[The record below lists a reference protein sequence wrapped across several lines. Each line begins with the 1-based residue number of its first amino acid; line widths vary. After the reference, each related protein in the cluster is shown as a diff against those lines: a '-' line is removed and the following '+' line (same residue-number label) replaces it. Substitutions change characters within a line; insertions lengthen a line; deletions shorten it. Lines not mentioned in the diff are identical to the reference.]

1 MLRRRALAPL
11 LSVCVLLAT
20 VGIVPAAYADTTFA
34 LSWSVTASNQPV
46 VAATIEIVDSTTSAV
61 LYTAETNIA
70 GNYTI
75 SDIAVGT
82 YAVTATPTANSG
94 YQPTTIAA
102 SCGSSV
108 VGQ

>member
-1 MLRRRALAPL
+1 LERGAR
-11 LSVCVLLAT
+11 T
-20 VGIVPAAYADTTFA
+20 
-34 LSWSVTASNQPV
+34 
-46 VAATIEIVDSTTSAV
+46 
-61 LYTAETNIA
+61 
-70 GNYTI
+70 YTI

-94 YQPTTIAA
+94 YQPTTIHDVTISADTTLNFALVPATCSVEVAGVVRDSAGTPVPGLRVAA